1 MLKALKKFLNKI
13 KGQDQNNNV
22 IWLLETPY
30 RNY

>member
-1 MLKALKKFLNKI
+1 MKSLLIFLKNLIRQEESN
-13 KGQDQNNNV
+13 GV

>member
-1 MLKALKKFLNKI
+1 MSKILIFLKNLI
-13 KGQDQNNNV
+13 RHEENNGV

>member
-1 MLKALKKFLNKI
+1 MNKLLILI
-13 KGQDQNNNV
+13 KNLFRQEENNGV

>member
-1 MLKALKKFLNKI
+1 MEFIRKLIKFFKKPQPND
-13 KGQDQNNNV
+13 GV